1 MKIYLTLF
9 CLLSLLL
16 STNAQ
21 NSDSLL
27 KVGME
32 LIREHQFE
40 KAIPVL
46 EKAKSLD
53 AEKINIR
60 LQLAFC
66 FTQTEQLDE
75 SIKLYQQIIDERPDF
90 VEGYYM
96 LANAFLLKEDYKNA
110 LIMSDISIE
119 AGGDN
124 PDHYLIKAQ
133 VLRHMGN
140 LKDACKYYKKAKRR
154 GSHEAE
160 KSMEKYCK

>member
-16 STNAQ
+16 SANAQ

-32 LIREHQFE
+32 LIRQHQFE

-53 AEKINIR
+53 AEKMNIR

-66 FTQTEQLDE
+66 YTQTEQLDE

-96 LANAFLLKEDYKNA
+96 LANVFLLKQEYQKA
-110 LIMSDISIE
+110 LNMSNLSIDMDD
-119 AGGDN
+119 DN
-124 PDHYLIKAQ
+124 PDYYLVKAQ
-133 VLRHMGN
+133 VLRHMGD
-140 LKDACKYYKKAKRR
+140 LKAACKNYKKAKRK